1 MEQKD
6 GSKKRYIVQAII
18 WVILLIASLITLPN
32 INQLVREKG
41 QIKLP
46 SDLTSQVAD
55 NIQNHW
61 GRHEDNTRQV
71 VVVFNNG
78 DRKLSANQQ
87 DNIDATINSFKHQE
101 KKYHIKSMTAPNE
114 NKYTRAQLIS
124 KDKTTEILQLN
135 VDKNI
140 TVAKT
145 RELITKGAKT
155 PGVKTYVTGSD
166 ILNDDFISETQEGIK
181 KTETITIVFIFIV
194 LALIF
199 RSPLTP
205 IFSLLSV
212 GISML
217 ISLSVVMNL
226 AKHFNFPLSNF
237 TQVFMV
243 VVLFGIGTDY
253 NILMFDQFKEEL
265 SKGLSPLQA
274 TRRSLR
280 IAGKTILFSGSSVLI
295 GFSTLGLAKF
305 SIYRSA
311 VGVAV
316 SVAILLLA
324 LLTLNP
330 FFMAMLGKK
339 IFWPS
344 KKFNGSSTNK
354 MWHNI
359 SKTMVKMPF
368 IGLIVTALCALPFL
382 LSKGSPLNYD
392 TLVELNDSVP
402 AKQGFKVVQKHF
414 SKGTAEPTTL
424 YIKTDHP
431 VDNEKDLKEID
442 ELARQIQAVKGVKT
456 VATVTEP
463 GGSKLKELYVND
475 QLKTVTNGTKDARK
489 GLNQISN
496 GLDGA
501 NSQLK
506 GANIQAG
513 VDGAKKLY
521 DGSQQLQAGANTLAN
536 GASTLGNG
544 MVTYANGVYT
554 LNNGMSQLAAATGG
568 LGSGVDALYNGANAL
583 NSGLATLNSKTGA
596 LSSGVNAL
604 FNGANALNGGLS
616 TLNGKTGALSTGVNA
631 LFNGANALN
640 GGLSTLNSK
649 TGALSTGVNKLTDGS
664 NQLVNGSNELADKLN
679 AAKNNQQLAQLGPK
693 VKELQAGANQVAD
706 GLKQVQSQ
714 LNSSQMQ
721 QLKGQLGNLTNALSQ
736 LQNAATPDISGIQKT
751 AQALS
756 SNSDKAKTDAG
767 NLQNALNQ
775 LKQAAGS
782 ASSGSAG
789 LSDQDINN
797 IVNSVQ
803 GLNDSQKQQLQGA
816 LQSASNQIAQKQQQM
831 MSGLSDSINSAT
843 NSAQALQNDMQSV
856 SSSGSDLSN
865 QLNQLQSTAE
875 QLSKLK
881 TMASQSQ
888 TQEAVNNLNNAVNQ
902 LQGAINKLAPGSS
915 QVADGVGQ
923 LSQATGQIQD
933 MVNQAAAG
941 ATQISNGANALNGG
955 LNQLGSQVPTLTSGI
970 VQLANGSNQLA
981 GGIGSMKGQLP
992 ALTGGIA
999 QLANGSNQ
1007 LAGGIGSM
1015 KDQLPALTGGV
1026 AQLANGSSQLA
1037 GGIGSMR
1044 SQMPTMLG
1052 AISALS
1058 AGTGQLAANAPA
1070 LVSGAG
1076 QVSSGAALLAQNQ
1089 GTLTNGL
1096 GQMYGQISGMAG
1108 QVNELENGLT
1118 TASNGAKKIN
1128 QGLGTANN
1136 YLTGLKNSAAADTYY
1151 VPKDVLKSKEYQKA
1165 EDSYLSQNKHAVKF
1179 TIVLNENPSSLSA
1192 MKTVENIQSLV
1203 NKSIK
1208 GTSLSG
1214 AKVALGGQTAYIND
1228 TRNVA
1233 SKDFIRTAIIML
1245 TGILLALMLITR
1257 SILQPFYILG
1267 TLLLAYIMSLDITH
1281 LISKAFL
1288 GQSMLTWNTPFF
1300 SFIMLIA
1307 LGVDYSIF
1315 LMMKYQEY
1323 DGFLAT
1329 PGARIVKA
1337 ATEIGAVVV
1346 SAALILS
1353 GTFAALMPSGVLTLI
1368 QVALVVIIGLTILVF
1383 AIPTIIPS
1391 LLSLTYPIKDK
1402 MDKPT
1407 KKKH

>member
-18 WVILLIASLITLPN
+18 WVVLLIASLITLPN

-330 FFMAMLGKK
+330 FFMAMLGKR

-344 KKFNGSSTNK
+344 KKFDGSSTNK

-368 IGLIVTALCALPFL
+368 IGLIVTALCALPFF

-392 TLVELNDSVP
+392 TLVELNNSVP

-424 YIKTDHP
+424 YIKTDRP

-767 NLQNALNQ
+767 NLQNALDQ

-941 ATQISNGANALNGG
+941 ATQISNGANALNDG

-970 VQLANGSNQLA
+970 AQLAKGSNQLA

-999 QLANGSNQ
+999 QLAKGSNQ

-1015 KDQLPALTGGV
+1015 KGQLPALTGGV

-1096 GQMYGQISGMAG
+1096 GQMYSQINGMAG
-1108 QVNELENGLT
+1108 QVNELETGLT

-1402 MDKPT
+1402 MDKTT

>member
-1 MEQKD
+1 MKQKD

-18 WVILLIASLITLPN
+18 WIILLIASLITLPN

-135 VDKNI
+135 VDKKI

-536 GASTLGNG
+536 GASTLGDG

-554 LNNGMSQLAAATGG
+554 LNNGMSQLASATDG

-583 NSGLATLNSKTGA
+583 NNGLATLNSKTGA
-596 LSSGVNAL
+596 LSSGVNKL
-604 FNGANALNGGLS
+604 AN
-616 TLNGKTGALSTGVNA
+616 
-631 LFNGANALN
+631 
-640 GGLSTLNSK
+640 
-649 TGALSTGVNKLTDGS
+649 GS
-664 NQLVNGSNELADKLN
+664 NQLVSGSNELADKLN
-679 AAKNNQQLAQLGPK
+679 AAKDNQQLAQLGPK
-693 VKELQAGANQVAD
+693 VKELQTGATQVAD
-706 GLKQVQSQ
+706 GLKQVQNQ

-721 QLKGQLGNLTNALSQ
+721 QLKSQLGNLTNALSQ

-831 MSGLSDSINSAT
+831 MSGLSNSINNAT

-955 LNQLGSQVPTLTSGI
+955 LNQLGSQVP
-970 VQLANGSNQLA
+970 
-981 GGIGSMKGQLP
+981 

-999 QLANGSNQ
+999 QLANGSN
-1007 LAGGIGSM
+1007 
-1015 KDQLPALTGGV
+1015 
-1026 AQLANGSSQLA
+1026 QLA

-1058 AGTGQLAANAPA
+1058 AGTGELAANAPA

-1096 GQMYGQISGMAG
+1096 GQMYSQINGMAG
-1108 QVNELENGLT
+1108 QVNELETGLT

-1128 QGLGTANN
+1128 SGLGTANS
-1136 YLTGLKNSAAADTYY
+1136 YLTGLKDSAAADTYY
-1151 VPKDVLKSKEYQKA
+1151 VPKDVLRSKEYKKA

-1402 MDKPT
+1402 MDKKT

>member
-135 VDKNI
+135 VDKKI

-166 ILNDDFISETQEGIK
+166 ILNDDFTSETQEGIK

-274 TRRSLR
+274 TRRALR

-330 FFMAMLGKK
+330 FFMAMLGKR

-344 KKFNGSSTNK
+344 KKFDGSSTNK

-368 IGLIVTALCALPFL
+368 IGLIVTALCALPFF

-596 LSSGVNAL
+596 LSSGVN
-604 FNGANALNGGLS
+604 
-616 TLNGKTGALSTGVNA
+616 
-631 LFNGANALN
+631 
-640 GGLSTLNSK
+640 
-649 TGALSTGVNKLTDGS
+649 KLVDGS
-664 NQLVNGSNELADKLN
+664 NQLVNGSNEFANKLN

-706 GLKQVQSQ
+706 GLKQVQNQ

-789 LSDQDINN
+789 LSGQDINN

-955 LNQLGSQVPTLTSGI
+955 LNQLGSQVP
-970 VQLANGSNQLA
+970 
-981 GGIGSMKGQLP
+981 
-992 ALTGGIA
+992 ALTGGVA

-1015 KDQLPALTGGV
+1015 K
-1026 AQLANGSSQLA
+1026 
-1037 GGIGSMR
+1037 

>member
-18 WVILLIASLITLPN
+18 WVVLLIASLITLPN

-87 DNIDATINSFKHQE
+87 DNIDATINSFKHHE

-330 FFMAMLGKK
+330 FFMAMLGKR

-344 KKFNGSSTNK
+344 KKFDGSSTNK

-368 IGLIVTALCALPFL
+368 IGLIVTALCALPFF

-489 GLNQISN
+489 GLSQISN

-506 GANIQAG
+506 EANIQAG

-521 DGSQQLQAGANTLAN
+521 NGSQQLQAGANTLAN

-544 MVTYANGVYT
+544 MITYANGVYT
-554 LNNGMSQLAAATGG
+554 LNNGMSQLAAATSG

-596 LSSGVNAL
+596 LSSGVN
-604 FNGANALNGGLS
+604 
-616 TLNGKTGALSTGVNA
+616 V

-664 NQLVNGSNELADKLN
+664 NQLVNGSNELANKLN

-721 QLKGQLGNLTNALSQ
+721 QLKGQLGNLTNALNQ

-789 LSDQDINN
+789 LSSQDINN

-856 SSSGSDLSN
+856 SSNGSDLSN

-902 LQGAINKLAPGSS
+902 LQGAINKLVPGSS

-955 LNQLGSQVPTLTSGI
+955 LNQLGSQVPALTGGI
-970 VQLANGSNQLA
+970 AQLANGSNQLA

-1015 KDQLPALTGGV
+1015 RGQLPALTGGV

-1096 GQMYGQISGMAG
+1096 GQMYSQISGMAG
-1108 QVNELENGLT
+1108 QVNELEIGLT

-1402 MDKPT
+1402 MDKTT

>member
-18 WVILLIASLITLPN
+18 WVVLLIASLITLPN

-330 FFMAMLGKK
+330 FFMAMLGKR

-344 KKFNGSSTNK
+344 KKFDGSSTNK

-368 IGLIVTALCALPFL
+368 IGLIVTALCALPFF

-489 GLNQISN
+489 GLSQISN

-521 DGSQQLQAGANTLAN
+521 NGSQQLQAGANTLAN

-544 MVTYANGVYT
+544 MITYANGVYT
-554 LNNGMSQLAAATGG
+554 LNNGMSQLAAATSG

-583 NSGLATLNSKTGA
+583 NSGLATLNGKTGA
-596 LSSGVNAL
+596 LSSGVN
-604 FNGANALNGGLS
+604 
-616 TLNGKTGALSTGVNA
+616 
-631 LFNGANALN
+631 
-640 GGLSTLNSK
+640 
-649 TGALSTGVNKLTDGS
+649 KLVDGS
-664 NQLVNGSNELADKLN
+664 NQLVNGSNEFANKLN

-706 GLKQVQSQ
+706 GLKQVQNQ

-756 SNSDKAKTDAG
+756 SNSNKAKTDAS

-955 LNQLGSQVPTLTSGI
+955 LNQLGSQVP
-970 VQLANGSNQLA
+970 
-981 GGIGSMKGQLP
+981 
-992 ALTGGIA
+992 
-999 QLANGSNQ
+999 
-1007 LAGGIGSM
+1007 
-1015 KDQLPALTGGV
+1015 ALTGGV
-1026 AQLANGSSQLA
+1026 AQLANGSNQLA

-1108 QVNELENGLT
+1108 QVNELETGLT

>member
-18 WVILLIASLITLPN
+18 WVVLLIASLITLPN

-596 LSSGVNAL
+596 LSSGVN
-604 FNGANALNGGLS
+604 
-616 TLNGKTGALSTGVNA
+616 
-631 LFNGANALN
+631 
-640 GGLSTLNSK
+640 
-649 TGALSTGVNKLTDGS
+649 KLVDGS
-664 NQLVNGSNELADKLN
+664 NQLVNGSNEFANKLN

-706 GLKQVQSQ
+706 GLKQVQNQ

-797 IVNSVQ
+797 IVNLVQ

-955 LNQLGSQVPTLTSGI
+955 LNQLGSQVP
-970 VQLANGSNQLA
+970 
-981 GGIGSMKGQLP
+981 
-992 ALTGGIA
+992 
-999 QLANGSNQ
+999 
-1007 LAGGIGSM
+1007 
-1015 KDQLPALTGGV
+1015 ALTGGV

-1089 GTLTNGL
+1089 GTLTNVL
-1096 GQMYGQISGMAG
+1096 GQMYGQISGMDG

>member
-18 WVILLIASLITLPN
+18 WVVLLIASLITLPN

-330 FFMAMLGKK
+330 FFMAMLGKR

-344 KKFNGSSTNK
+344 KKFDGSSTNK

-368 IGLIVTALCALPFL
+368 IGLIVTALCALPFF

-392 TLVELNDSVP
+392 TLVELNNSVP

-424 YIKTDHP
+424 YIKTDRP

-693 VKELQAGANQVAD
+693 VKELQDGANQVAD

-941 ATQISNGANALNGG
+941 ATQISNGANALNDG

-970 VQLANGSNQLA
+970 AQLANGSNQLA

-999 QLANGSNQ
+999 QLAKGSNQ

-1015 KDQLPALTGGV
+1015 KGQLPALTDGV

-1096 GQMYGQISGMAG
+1096 GQMYSQISGMAG
-1108 QVNELENGLT
+1108 QVNELEIGLT

-1179 TIVLNENPSSLSA
+1179 TIVLNETPSSLSA

-1323 DGFLAT
+1323 DGFLVT

-1402 MDKPT
+1402 MDKTT

>member
-1 MEQKD
+1 MEKKD

-18 WVILLIASLITLPN
+18 WVVLLIASLVTLPN

-330 FFMAMLGKK
+330 FFMAMLGKL

-344 KKFNGSSTNK
+344 KKFDGSSTNK

-368 IGLIVTALCALPFL
+368 IGLIVTALCALPFF

-489 GLNQISN
+489 GLSQISN

-501 NSQLK
+501 DSQLK

-513 VDGAKKLY
+513 IDGAKKLY
-521 DGSQQLQAGANTLAN
+521 NGSQQLQAGANTLAN

-544 MVTYANGVYT
+544 MITYANGVYT

-604 FNGANALNGGLS
+604 FNGASALNGGLS
-616 TLNGKTGALSTGVNA
+616 TLNGKTGALSSGVNA

-664 NQLVNGSNELADKLN
+664 NQLVNGSNELANKLN

-767 NLQNALNQ
+767 NLQNALSQ
-775 LKQAAGS
+775 LKQAASS

-789 LSDQDINN
+789 LSSQDINN

-803 GLNDSQKQQLQGA
+803 GLNDLQKQQLQGA

-881 TMASQSQ
+881 TMASQPQ

-933 MVNQAAAG
+933 MVSQAAAG

-955 LNQLGSQVPTLTSGI
+955 LNQLGSQVPALTGGI
-970 VQLANGSNQLA
+970 AQLANGSNQLA

-1015 KDQLPALTGGV
+1015 KGQLPALTGGV

-1058 AGTGQLAANAPA
+1058 AGTSQLAANAPA

-1096 GQMYGQISGMAG
+1096 EQMYSQISGMAG
-1108 QVNELENGLT
+1108 QVNELEIGLT

-1208 GTSLSG
+1208 GTSLSR

-1402 MDKPT
+1402 MDKTT

>member
-18 WVILLIASLITLPN
+18 WVVLLIASLVTLPN

-330 FFMAMLGKK
+330 FFMAMLGKH

-344 KKFNGSSTNK
+344 KKFDGSSTNK

-368 IGLIVTALCALPFL
+368 IGLIVTALCALPFF

-489 GLNQISN
+489 GLSQISN

-941 ATQISNGANALNGG
+941 ATQISNGANALNDG

-970 VQLANGSNQLA
+970 AQLANGSNQLA

-999 QLANGSNQ
+999 QLAKGSNQ

-1015 KDQLPALTGGV
+1015 KGQLPALTDGV

-1096 GQMYGQISGMAG
+1096 GQMYSQISGMAG
-1108 QVNELENGLT
+1108 QVNELETGLT

-1323 DGFLAT
+1323 DGFLVT

-1402 MDKPT
+1402 MDKTT

>member
-489 GLNQISN
+489 GLSQISN

-596 LSSGVNAL
+596 LSSGVN
-604 FNGANALNGGLS
+604 
-616 TLNGKTGALSTGVNA
+616 
-631 LFNGANALN
+631 
-640 GGLSTLNSK
+640 
-649 TGALSTGVNKLTDGS
+649 KLVDGS
-664 NQLVNGSNELADKLN
+664 NQLVNGSNEFANKLN

-706 GLKQVQSQ
+706 GLKQVQNQ

-797 IVNSVQ
+797 IVNLVQ

-955 LNQLGSQVPTLTSGI
+955 LNQLGSQVP
-970 VQLANGSNQLA
+970 
-981 GGIGSMKGQLP
+981 
-992 ALTGGIA
+992 
-999 QLANGSNQ
+999 
-1007 LAGGIGSM
+1007 
-1015 KDQLPALTGGV
+1015 ALTGGV

-1089 GTLTNGL
+1089 GTLTNVL
-1096 GQMYGQISGMAG
+1096 GQMYGQISGMDG

>member
-18 WVILLIASLITLPN
+18 WVVLLIASLITLPN

-330 FFMAMLGKK
+330 FFMAMLGKR

-344 KKFNGSSTNK
+344 KKFDGSSTNK

-368 IGLIVTALCALPFL
+368 IGLIVTALCALPFF

-392 TLVELNDSVP
+392 TLVELNNSVP

-424 YIKTDHP
+424 YIKTDRP

-596 LSSGVNAL
+596 LSSGVN
-604 FNGANALNGGLS
+604 
-616 TLNGKTGALSTGVNA
+616 
-631 LFNGANALN
+631 
-640 GGLSTLNSK
+640 
-649 TGALSTGVNKLTDGS
+649 KLVDGS
-664 NQLVNGSNELADKLN
+664 NQLVNGSNEFANKLN

-706 GLKQVQSQ
+706 GLKQVQNQ

-797 IVNSVQ
+797 IVNLVQ

-955 LNQLGSQVPTLTSGI
+955 LNQLGSQVP
-970 VQLANGSNQLA
+970 
-981 GGIGSMKGQLP
+981 
-992 ALTGGIA
+992 
-999 QLANGSNQ
+999 
-1007 LAGGIGSM
+1007 
-1015 KDQLPALTGGV
+1015 ALTGGV

-1089 GTLTNGL
+1089 GTLTNVL
-1096 GQMYGQISGMAG
+1096 GQMYGQISGMDG

-1402 MDKPT
+1402 MDKTT

>member
-135 VDKNI
+135 VDKKI

-166 ILNDDFISETQEGIK
+166 ILNDDFTSETQEGIK

-274 TRRSLR
+274 TRRALR

-330 FFMAMLGKK
+330 FFMAMLGKR

-344 KKFNGSSTNK
+344 KKFDGSSTNK

-368 IGLIVTALCALPFL
+368 IGLIVTALCALPFF

-489 GLNQISN
+489 GLSQISN

-536 GASTLGNG
+536 GASTLSNG

-596 LSSGVNAL
+596 LSSGVN
-604 FNGANALNGGLS
+604 
-616 TLNGKTGALSTGVNA
+616 
-631 LFNGANALN
+631 
-640 GGLSTLNSK
+640 
-649 TGALSTGVNKLTDGS
+649 KLVDGS
-664 NQLVNGSNELADKLN
+664 NQLVNGSNEFANKLN

-706 GLKQVQSQ
+706 GLKQVQNQ

-955 LNQLGSQVPTLTSGI
+955 LNQLGSQVP
-970 VQLANGSNQLA
+970 
-981 GGIGSMKGQLP
+981 
-992 ALTGGIA
+992 ALTGGVA

-1015 KDQLPALTGGV
+1015 K
-1026 AQLANGSSQLA
+1026 
-1037 GGIGSMR
+1037 

-1402 MDKPT
+1402 MDKTT

>member
-489 GLNQISN
+489 GLSQISN

-596 LSSGVNAL
+596 LSSGVN
-604 FNGANALNGGLS
+604 
-616 TLNGKTGALSTGVNA
+616 
-631 LFNGANALN
+631 
-640 GGLSTLNSK
+640 
-649 TGALSTGVNKLTDGS
+649 KLVDGS
-664 NQLVNGSNELADKLN
+664 NQLVNGSNEFANKLN

-706 GLKQVQSQ
+706 GLKQVQNQ

-797 IVNSVQ
+797 IVNLVQ

-955 LNQLGSQVPTLTSGI
+955 LNQLGSQVP
-970 VQLANGSNQLA
+970 
-981 GGIGSMKGQLP
+981 
-992 ALTGGIA
+992 
-999 QLANGSNQ
+999 
-1007 LAGGIGSM
+1007 
-1015 KDQLPALTGGV
+1015 ALTGGV

-1089 GTLTNGL
+1089 GTLTNVL

>member
-18 WVILLIASLITLPN
+18 WVVLLIASLITLPN

-330 FFMAMLGKK
+330 FFMAMLGKR

-344 KKFNGSSTNK
+344 KKFDGSSTNK

-368 IGLIVTALCALPFL
+368 IGLIVTALCALPFF

-392 TLVELNDSVP
+392 TLVELNNSVP

-424 YIKTDHP
+424 YIKTDRP

-941 ATQISNGANALNGG
+941 ATQISNGANALNDG

-970 VQLANGSNQLA
+970 AQLANGSNQLA

-999 QLANGSNQ
+999 QLAKGSNQ

-1015 KDQLPALTGGV
+1015 KGQLPALTDGV

-1096 GQMYGQISGMAG
+1096 GQMYSQINGMAG
-1108 QVNELENGLT
+1108 QVNELETGLT

-1179 TIVLNENPSSLSA
+1179 TIVLNETPSSLSA

-1323 DGFLAT
+1323 DGFLVT

-1402 MDKPT
+1402 MDKTT

>member
-18 WVILLIASLITLPN
+18 WVVLLIASLITLPN

-330 FFMAMLGKK
+330 FFMAMLGKH

-344 KKFNGSSTNK
+344 KKFDGSSTNK

-368 IGLIVTALCALPFL
+368 IGLIVTALCALPFF

-489 GLNQISN
+489 GLSQISN

-640 GGLSTLNSK
+640 DGLSTLNSK

-941 ATQISNGANALNGG
+941 ATQISNGANALNDG

-970 VQLANGSNQLA
+970 AQLANGSNQLA

-999 QLANGSNQ
+999 QLAKGSNQ

-1015 KDQLPALTGGV
+1015 KGQLPALTDGV

-1096 GQMYGQISGMAG
+1096 GQMYSQISGMAG
-1108 QVNELENGLT
+1108 QVNELETGLT

-1323 DGFLAT
+1323 DGFLVT

-1402 MDKPT
+1402 MDKTT

>member
-135 VDKNI
+135 VDKKI

-166 ILNDDFISETQEGIK
+166 ILNDDFTSETQEGIK

-274 TRRSLR
+274 TRRALR

-330 FFMAMLGKK
+330 FFMAMLGKR

-344 KKFNGSSTNK
+344 KKFDGSSTNK

-368 IGLIVTALCALPFL
+368 IGLIVTALCALPFF

-489 GLNQISN
+489 GLSQISN

-536 GASTLGNG
+536 GASTLSNG

-596 LSSGVNAL
+596 LSSGVN
-604 FNGANALNGGLS
+604 
-616 TLNGKTGALSTGVNA
+616 
-631 LFNGANALN
+631 
-640 GGLSTLNSK
+640 
-649 TGALSTGVNKLTDGS
+649 KLVDGS
-664 NQLVNGSNELADKLN
+664 NQLVNGSNEFANKLN

-706 GLKQVQSQ
+706 GLKQVQNQ

-955 LNQLGSQVPTLTSGI
+955 LNQLGSQVP
-970 VQLANGSNQLA
+970 
-981 GGIGSMKGQLP
+981 
-992 ALTGGIA
+992 ALTGGVA

-1015 KDQLPALTGGV
+1015 K
-1026 AQLANGSSQLA
+1026 
-1037 GGIGSMR
+1037 

>member
-1 MEQKD
+1 M
-6 GSKKRYIVQAII
+6 
-18 WVILLIASLITLPN
+18 
-32 INQLVREKG
+32 
-41 QIKLP
+41 
-46 SDLTSQVAD
+46 
-55 NIQNHW
+55 
-61 GRHEDNTRQV
+61 
-71 VVVFNNG
+71 
-78 DRKLSANQQ
+78 
-87 DNIDATINSFKHQE
+87 
-101 KKYHIKSMTAPNE
+101 
-114 NKYTRAQLIS
+114 
-124 KDKTTEILQLN
+124 
-135 VDKNI
+135 
-140 TVAKT
+140 
-145 RELITKGAKT
+145 
-155 PGVKTYVTGSD
+155 
-166 ILNDDFISETQEGIK
+166 
-181 KTETITIVFIFIV
+181 
-194 LALIF
+194 LA
-199 RSPLTP
+199 
-205 IFSLLSV
+205 
-212 GISML
+212 
-217 ISLSVVMNL
+217 
-226 AKHFNFPLSNF
+226 
-237 TQVFMV
+237 
-243 VVLFGIGTDY
+243 Y
-253 NILMFDQFKEEL
+253 
-265 SKGLSPLQA
+265 
-274 TRRSLR
+274 
-280 IAGKTILFSGSSVLI
+280 
-295 GFSTLGLAKF
+295 
-305 SIYRSA
+305 
-311 VGVAV
+311 
-316 SVAILLLA
+316 
-324 LLTLNP
+324 
-330 FFMAMLGKK
+330 
-339 IFWPS
+339 
-344 KKFNGSSTNK
+344 
-354 MWHNI
+354 
-359 SKTMVKMPF
+359 
-368 IGLIVTALCALPFL
+368 
-382 LSKGSPLNYD
+382 
-392 TLVELNDSVP
+392 
-402 AKQGFKVVQKHF
+402 
-414 SKGTAEPTTL
+414 
-424 YIKTDHP
+424 
-431 VDNEKDLKEID
+431 
-442 ELARQIQAVKGVKT
+442 
-456 VATVTEP
+456 
-463 GGSKLKELYVND
+463 
-475 QLKTVTNGTKDARK
+475 
-489 GLNQISN
+489 
-496 GLDGA
+496 
-501 NSQLK
+501 
-506 GANIQAG
+506 
-513 VDGAKKLY
+513 
-521 DGSQQLQAGANTLAN
+521 
-536 GASTLGNG
+536 
-544 MVTYANGVYT
+544 
-554 LNNGMSQLAAATGG
+554 
-568 LGSGVDALYNGANAL
+568 
-583 NSGLATLNSKTGA
+583 
-596 LSSGVNAL
+596 
-604 FNGANALNGGLS
+604 
-616 TLNGKTGALSTGVNA
+616 
-631 LFNGANALN
+631 
-640 GGLSTLNSK
+640 
-649 TGALSTGVNKLTDGS
+649 
-664 NQLVNGSNELADKLN
+664 
-679 AAKNNQQLAQLGPK
+679 
-693 VKELQAGANQVAD
+693 
-706 GLKQVQSQ
+706 QS
-714 LNSSQMQ
+714 
-721 QLKGQLGNLTNALSQ
+721 
-736 LQNAATPDISGIQKT
+736 
-751 AQALS
+751 
-756 SNSDKAKTDAG
+756 
-767 NLQNALNQ
+767 
-775 LKQAAGS
+775 
-782 ASSGSAG
+782 
-789 LSDQDINN
+789 QDINN

-955 LNQLGSQVPTLTSGI
+955 LNQLGSQVP
-970 VQLANGSNQLA
+970 
-981 GGIGSMKGQLP
+981 
-992 ALTGGIA
+992 
-999 QLANGSNQ
+999 
-1007 LAGGIGSM
+1007 
-1015 KDQLPALTGGV
+1015 ALTGGV
-1026 AQLANGSSQLA
+1026 AQLANGSNQLA

-1096 GQMYGQISGMAG
+1096 GQMYSQISGMAG
-1108 QVNELENGLT
+1108 QVNELEIGLT

-1245 TGILLALMLITR
+1245 TGTLLALMLITR

-1402 MDKPT
+1402 MDKTT

>member
-489 GLNQISN
+489 GLSQISN

-544 MVTYANGVYT
+544 MITYANGVYT
-554 LNNGMSQLAAATGG
+554 LNNGMSQLAAATSG

-596 LSSGVNAL
+596 LSSGVN
-604 FNGANALNGGLS
+604 
-616 TLNGKTGALSTGVNA
+616 V

-664 NQLVNGSNELADKLN
+664 NQLVNGSNELANKLN

-706 GLKQVQSQ
+706 GLKQVQNQ

-955 LNQLGSQVPTLTSGI
+955 LNQLGSQVPALTGGI
-970 VQLANGSNQLA
+970 AQLANGSNQLA

-1015 KDQLPALTGGV
+1015 KGQLPALTGGV

-1096 GQMYGQISGMAG
+1096 GQMYSQISGMAG

-1136 YLTGLKNSAAADTYY
+1136 YLTGLKDSAAADTYY

-1402 MDKPT
+1402 MDKTT

>member
-489 GLNQISN
+489 GLSQISN

-596 LSSGVNAL
+596 LSSGVN
-604 FNGANALNGGLS
+604 
-616 TLNGKTGALSTGVNA
+616 
-631 LFNGANALN
+631 
-640 GGLSTLNSK
+640 
-649 TGALSTGVNKLTDGS
+649 KLVDGS
-664 NQLVNGSNELADKLN
+664 NQLVNGSNEFANKLN

-706 GLKQVQSQ
+706 GLKQVQNQ

-797 IVNSVQ
+797 IVNLVQ

-955 LNQLGSQVPTLTSGI
+955 LNQLGSQVP
-970 VQLANGSNQLA
+970 
-981 GGIGSMKGQLP
+981 
-992 ALTGGIA
+992 
-999 QLANGSNQ
+999 
-1007 LAGGIGSM
+1007 
-1015 KDQLPALTGGV
+1015 ALTGGV

-1089 GTLTNGL
+1089 GTLTNVL
-1096 GQMYGQISGMAG
+1096 GQMYGQISGMDG

-1402 MDKPT
+1402 MDKTT

>member
-135 VDKNI
+135 VDKKI

-166 ILNDDFISETQEGIK
+166 ILNDDFTSETQEGIK

-274 TRRSLR
+274 TRRALR

-330 FFMAMLGKK
+330 FFMAMLGKR

-344 KKFNGSSTNK
+344 KKFDGSSTNK

-368 IGLIVTALCALPFL
+368 IGLIVTALCALPFF

-489 GLNQISN
+489 GLSQISN

-536 GASTLGNG
+536 GASTLSNG

-596 LSSGVNAL
+596 LSSGVN
-604 FNGANALNGGLS
+604 
-616 TLNGKTGALSTGVNA
+616 
-631 LFNGANALN
+631 
-640 GGLSTLNSK
+640 
-649 TGALSTGVNKLTDGS
+649 KLVDGS
-664 NQLVNGSNELADKLN
+664 NQLVNGSNEFANKLN

-706 GLKQVQSQ
+706 GLKQVQNQ

-955 LNQLGSQVPTLTSGI
+955 LNQLGSQVP
-970 VQLANGSNQLA
+970 
-981 GGIGSMKGQLP
+981 
-992 ALTGGIA
+992 
-999 QLANGSNQ
+999 
-1007 LAGGIGSM
+1007 
-1015 KDQLPALTGGV
+1015 ALTGGV
-1026 AQLANGSSQLA
+1026 AQLANGSNQLA

-1096 GQMYGQISGMAG
+1096 GQMYSQISGMAG
-1108 QVNELENGLT
+1108 QVNELETGLT

-1192 MKTVENIQSLV
+1192 MKTVESIQSLV

-1315 LMMKYQEY
+1315 
-1323 DGFLAT
+1323 
-1329 PGARIVKA
+1329 
-1337 ATEIGAVVV
+1337 
-1346 SAALILS
+1346 
-1353 GTFAALMPSGVLTLI
+1353 
-1368 QVALVVIIGLTILVF
+1368 
-1383 AIPTIIPS
+1383 
-1391 LLSLTYPIKDK
+1391 
-1402 MDKPT
+1402 
-1407 KKKH
+1407 

>member
-18 WVILLIASLITLPN
+18 WVVLLIASLITLPN

-330 FFMAMLGKK
+330 FFMAMLGKR

-344 KKFNGSSTNK
+344 KKFDGSSTNK

-368 IGLIVTALCALPFL
+368 IGLIVTALCALPFF

-489 GLNQISN
+489 GLSQISN

-521 DGSQQLQAGANTLAN
+521 NGSQQLQAGANTLAN

-544 MVTYANGVYT
+544 MITYANGVYT
-554 LNNGMSQLAAATGG
+554 LNNGMSQLAAATSG

-604 FNGANALNGGLS
+604 FNGASALNGGLS
-616 TLNGKTGALSTGVNA
+616 TLNGKTGALSSGVNA

-664 NQLVNGSNELADKLN
+664 NQLVNGSNELANKLN

-721 QLKGQLGNLTNALSQ
+721 QLKGQLGNLTNALNQ

-789 LSDQDINN
+789 LSSQDINN

-803 GLNDSQKQQLQGA
+803 GLNGSQKQQLQGA

-902 LQGAINKLAPGSS
+902 LQGAINKLVPGSS

-955 LNQLGSQVPTLTSGI
+955 LNQLGSQVPALTGGI
-970 VQLANGSNQLA
+970 AQLANGSNQLA

-992 ALTGGIA
+992 ALTGGIT

-1015 KDQLPALTGGV
+1015 KGQLPALTGGV

-1096 GQMYGQISGMAG
+1096 EQMYSQISGMAG
-1108 QVNELENGLT
+1108 QVNELEIGLT

-1402 MDKPT
+1402 MDKTT

>member
-1 MEQKD
+1 MKQKD

-18 WVILLIASLITLPN
+18 WIILLIASLITLPN

-135 VDKNI
+135 VDKKI

-536 GASTLGNG
+536 GASTLGDG

-554 LNNGMSQLAAATGG
+554 LNNGMSQLASATDG
-568 LGSGVDALYNGANAL
+568 LGSGIDALYNGANAL
-583 NSGLATLNSKTGA
+583 NNGLATLNSKTGA
-596 LSSGVNAL
+596 LSSGVNKL
-604 FNGANALNGGLS
+604 AN
-616 TLNGKTGALSTGVNA
+616 
-631 LFNGANALN
+631 
-640 GGLSTLNSK
+640 
-649 TGALSTGVNKLTDGS
+649 GS
-664 NQLVNGSNELADKLN
+664 NQLVSGSNELADKLN
-679 AAKNNQQLAQLGPK
+679 AAKDNQQLAQLGPK
-693 VKELQAGANQVAD
+693 VKELQTGATQVAD
-706 GLKQVQSQ
+706 GLKQVQNQ

-721 QLKGQLGNLTNALSQ
+721 QLKSQLGNLTNALSQ

-831 MSGLSDSINSAT
+831 MSGLSNSINNAT

-955 LNQLGSQVPTLTSGI
+955 LNQLGSQVP
-970 VQLANGSNQLA
+970 
-981 GGIGSMKGQLP
+981 

-999 QLANGSNQ
+999 QLANGSN
-1007 LAGGIGSM
+1007 
-1015 KDQLPALTGGV
+1015 
-1026 AQLANGSSQLA
+1026 QLA

-1058 AGTGQLAANAPA
+1058 AGTGELAANAPA

-1096 GQMYGQISGMAG
+1096 GQMYSQINGMAG
-1108 QVNELENGLT
+1108 QVNELETGLT

-1128 QGLGTANN
+1128 SGLGTANS
-1136 YLTGLKNSAAADTYY
+1136 YLTGLKDSAAADTYY
-1151 VPKDVLKSKEYQKA
+1151 VPKDVLRSKEYKKA

-1402 MDKPT
+1402 MDKKT

>member
-18 WVILLIASLITLPN
+18 WVVLLIASLITLPN

-124 KDKTTEILQLN
+124 KDKTTEIFQLN

-330 FFMAMLGKK
+330 FFMAMLGKR

-344 KKFNGSSTNK
+344 KKFDGSSTNK

-501 NSQLK
+501 NTQLK

-544 MVTYANGVYT
+544 MITYANGIYT
-554 LNNGMSQLAAATGG
+554 LNNGMSQLAAATSG

-604 FNGANALNGGLS
+604 FNGANALNSGLS
-616 TLNGKTGALSTGVNA
+616 MLNGKTGALSSGVNA

-640 GGLSTLNSK
+640 DGLSTLNSK

-664 NQLVNGSNELADKLN
+664 NQLVNGSNELANKLN
-679 AAKNNQQLAQLGPK
+679 AAKNNQQLTQLGPK

-789 LSDQDINN
+789 LSSQDINN

-831 MSGLSDSINSAT
+831 ISGLSDSINSAT

-902 LQGAINKLAPGSS
+902 LQGAINKLVPGSS

-955 LNQLGSQVPTLTSGI
+955 LNQLGSQVPALTGGI
-970 VQLANGSNQLA
+970 AQLANGSNQLA

-992 ALTGGIA
+992 ALTGGIT

-1015 KDQLPALTGGV
+1015 KGQLPALTGGV

-1096 GQMYGQISGMAG
+1096 GQMYSQISGMAG
-1108 QVNELENGLT
+1108 QVNELETGLT

-1402 MDKPT
+1402 MDKT
-1407 KKKH
+1407 MKKKH

>member
-18 WVILLIASLITLPN
+18 WVVLLIASLITLPN

-330 FFMAMLGKK
+330 FFMAMLGKR

-344 KKFNGSSTNK
+344 KKFDGSSTNK

-368 IGLIVTALCALPFL
+368 IGLIVTALCALPFF

-392 TLVELNDSVP
+392 TLVELNNSVP

-424 YIKTDHP
+424 YIKTDRP

-649 TGALSTGVNKLTDGS
+649 TDALSTGVNKLTDGS

-767 NLQNALNQ
+767 NLQNALDQ

-941 ATQISNGANALNGG
+941 ATQISNGANALNDG

-970 VQLANGSNQLA
+970 AQLAKGSNQLA

-999 QLANGSNQ
+999 QLAKGSNQ

-1015 KDQLPALTGGV
+1015 KGQLPALTDGV

-1096 GQMYGQISGMAG
+1096 GQMYSQINGMAG
-1108 QVNELENGLT
+1108 QVNELETGLT

-1402 MDKPT
+1402 MDKTT

>member
-135 VDKNI
+135 VDKKI

-166 ILNDDFISETQEGIK
+166 ILNDDFTSETQEGIK

-274 TRRSLR
+274 TRRALR

-330 FFMAMLGKK
+330 FFMAMLGKR

-344 KKFNGSSTNK
+344 KKFDGSSTNK

-368 IGLIVTALCALPFL
+368 IGLIVTALCALPFF

-489 GLNQISN
+489 GLSQISN

-536 GASTLGNG
+536 GASTLSNG

-596 LSSGVNAL
+596 LSSGVN
-604 FNGANALNGGLS
+604 
-616 TLNGKTGALSTGVNA
+616 
-631 LFNGANALN
+631 
-640 GGLSTLNSK
+640 
-649 TGALSTGVNKLTDGS
+649 KLVDGS
-664 NQLVNGSNELADKLN
+664 NQLVNGSNEFANKLN

-706 GLKQVQSQ
+706 GLKQVQNQ

-816 LQSASNQIAQKQQQM
+816 LQSASNQIVQKQQQM

-955 LNQLGSQVPTLTSGI
+955 LNQLGSQVP
-970 VQLANGSNQLA
+970 
-981 GGIGSMKGQLP
+981 
-992 ALTGGIA
+992 ALTGGVA

-1015 KDQLPALTGGV
+1015 K
-1026 AQLANGSSQLA
+1026 
-1037 GGIGSMR
+1037 

-1108 QVNELENGLT
+1108 QVNELEIGLT

>member
-6 GSKKRYIVQAII
+6 GSKKRYVVQAII

-330 FFMAMLGKK
+330 FFMAMLGKR

-344 KKFNGSSTNK
+344 KKFDGSSTNK

-368 IGLIVTALCALPFL
+368 IGLIVTALCALPFF

-489 GLNQISN
+489 GLSQISN

-596 LSSGVNAL
+596 LSSGVN
-604 FNGANALNGGLS
+604 
-616 TLNGKTGALSTGVNA
+616 
-631 LFNGANALN
+631 
-640 GGLSTLNSK
+640 
-649 TGALSTGVNKLTDGS
+649 KLVDGS
-664 NQLVNGSNELADKLN
+664 NQLVNGSNEFANKLN

-706 GLKQVQSQ
+706 GLKQVQNQ

-797 IVNSVQ
+797 IVNLVQ

-955 LNQLGSQVPTLTSGI
+955 LNQLGSQVP
-970 VQLANGSNQLA
+970 
-981 GGIGSMKGQLP
+981 
-992 ALTGGIA
+992 
-999 QLANGSNQ
+999 
-1007 LAGGIGSM
+1007 
-1015 KDQLPALTGGV
+1015 ALTGGV
-1026 AQLANGSSQLA
+1026 AQLANGSNQLA

-1052 AISALS
+1052 VISALS

>member
-18 WVILLIASLITLPN
+18 WVVLLIASLITLPN

-330 FFMAMLGKK
+330 FFMAMLGKR

-344 KKFNGSSTNK
+344 KKFDGSSTNK

-368 IGLIVTALCALPFL
+368 IGLIVTALCALPFF

-392 TLVELNDSVP
+392 TLVELNNSVP

-424 YIKTDHP
+424 YIKTDRP

-693 VKELQAGANQVAD
+693 VKELQVGANQVAD

-767 NLQNALNQ
+767 NLQNALDQ

-941 ATQISNGANALNGG
+941 ATQISNGANALNDG

-970 VQLANGSNQLA
+970 AQLAKGSNQLA

-999 QLANGSNQ
+999 QLAKGSNQ

-1015 KDQLPALTGGV
+1015 KGQLPALTDGV

-1096 GQMYGQISGMAG
+1096 GQMYSQINGMAG
-1108 QVNELENGLT
+1108 QVNELETGLT

-1402 MDKPT
+1402 MDKTT

>member
-970 VQLANGSNQLA
+970 AQLAKGSNQLA

>member
-1 MEQKD
+1 M
-6 GSKKRYIVQAII
+6 
-18 WVILLIASLITLPN
+18 ITLPN

-295 GFSTLGLAKF
+295 GFSTLSLAKF

-330 FFMAMLGKK
+330 FFMAMLGKR

-344 KKFNGSSTNK
+344 KKFDGSSTNK

-501 NSQLK
+501 NTQLK

-583 NSGLATLNSKTGA
+583 NSGLATLNSKTGT
-596 LSSGVNAL
+596 LSTGVNAL

-616 TLNGKTGALSTGVNA
+616 MLNGKTGALSSGVNA

-664 NQLVNGSNELADKLN
+664 NQLVNGSNELANKLN
-679 AAKNNQQLAQLGPK
+679 AAKNNQQLTQLGPK

-941 ATQISNGANALNGG
+941 ATQISNGANALNDG

-970 VQLANGSNQLA
+970 AQLAKGSNQLA

-999 QLANGSNQ
+999 QLAKGSNQ

-1015 KDQLPALTGGV
+1015 KGQLPALTDGV

-1096 GQMYGQISGMAG
+1096 GQMYSQISGMAG
-1108 QVNELENGLT
+1108 QVNELETGLT

-1402 MDKPT
+1402 MDKT
-1407 KKKH
+1407 MKKKH